1 MPLDTGAVTD
11 FDIAG
16 GGAALDSRASGSRGD
31 IRRSQRVILEGDNI
45 GQSLRMIREARG
57 LSIDAVAEMTRI
69 RPSYI
74 AAIEASDMA
83 NLPSRP
89 FAIGYVRAYAQALD
103 LDADQVVARF
113 KAEAPDHDASLHT
126 PIGVR
131 HNKPSR
137 FGPMAGVAGALLI
150 ALIGWNVARHA
161 MAEGQAAKPK
171 PFRQVPVAQ
180 IKPATGVVSVGAPL
194 PPPAEATAP
203 KAYEPPGMAAAA
215 AGAPADTAAV
225 ARTAATNAAPSDS
238 DTPPVGS
245 PFVAA
250 GKIYG
255 DPQSGA
261 GLILQASRPTALT
274 VHGAG
279 GAVYFTA
286 FLAAGEAWRAPAS
299 VKGLSVDVGSPQS
312 VSAYVGGVSKGPL
325 KDPTTALG
333 QFGG

>member
-1 MPLDTGAVTD
+1 MPLDTGAVTT
-11 FDIAG
+11 FDLAG
-16 GGAALDSRASGSRGD
+16 GGSAAGSAASA
-31 IRRSQRVILEGDNI
+31 RRSLRVVLEGDNI

-83 NLPSRP
+83 SLPSRP

-103 LDADQVVARF
+103 LDADAIIARF
-113 KAEAPDHDASLHT
+113 KAEAPDHDATLHT

-131 HNKPSR
+131 HNKPRR
-137 FGPMAGVAGALLI
+137 FGPMAGVAAALLV
-150 ALIGWNVARHA
+150 ALIGWNIARHA
-161 MAEGQAAKPK
+161 VAKEETARPKAVRQAPM
-171 PFRQVPVAQ
+171 AQ
-180 IKPATGVVSVGAPL
+180 IKPVTGVVSVGAPL
-194 PPPAEATAP
+194 PPPPEATTP
-203 KAYEPPGMAAAA
+203 KAYEPPGLAAAVAGKSSADSSAATVAAAA
-215 AGAPADTAAV
+215 AAAAADSGA
-225 ARTAATNAAPSDS
+225 
-238 DTPPVGS
+238 PPVGS

-255 DPQSGA
+255 APQAGA
-261 GLILQASRPTALT
+261 GLVLQATKPTALT

-286 FLAAGEAWRAPAS
+286 FLAAGEAWRAPPS
-299 VKGLSVDVGSPQS
+299 VKGLSVDVGSPQA
-312 VSAYVGGVSKGPL
+312 VSAYVAGVSRGPL
-325 KDPTTALG
+325 KDPTTSLS